1 MGGGVKKSESG
12 CVTLTAGGTLL
23 VLDCEIGERPRVLYW
38 GQALSHAAPTAL
50 NAMVTRQHA
59 PGGPEREIE
68 DSLLNEV
75 GAGLAAGSGFSA
87 HREGCDWATVFR
99 TRTVR
104 SSASNQV
111 EITAVD
117 ETTGVRASHVFDIN
131 PDTGLLRIQ
140 TEIQNLGAAP
150 LAIDACAAICLPLPE
165 FATRMIG
172 FSGRW
177 ANEFQVEEIPPFTGA
192 YLRENKRGR
201 TSHDSFPGLL
211 FGAERT
217 CEQDGPCFGLHFGW
231 SGNHR
236 LRVDRLSD
244 GRAYVQMGELF
255 FPGEMTL
262 DPGETYRT
270 PHVHAGFSSE
280 GFSALSQKFHHQV
293 RTTVMDNRIRRKP
306 RPVHYNTWEAV
317 YFDHDPGRLS
327 ALVEAAAEVG
337 VERFILDD
345 GWFGS
350 RRNDRSGLGDWFV
363 SEDVYPEGLAPLIA
377 HVKRHDME
385 FGLWFEPEMVNPD
398 SALYRAHPDWVL
410 RAPGV
415 EQVPSRHQYVL
426 DLTRVEVSDYVFER
440 LDALLQEY
448 EIDYIKW
455 DMNRDIHHP
464 GSVGRPAAHRQTL
477 AVYALI
483 DRLRQAHPA
492 LEIESC
498 ASGGGRA
505 DYGVLQRTDRIWTS
519 DSNDALDRQAIQRGA
534 SHFFPLEVMGAHVG
548 PATCHIT
555 GRKLR
560 MALRIATALF
570 GHMGLELDLL
580 AASERDLTLLRAG
593 IRLHKQNRTLLH
605 SGHLH
610 RLETP
615 VHVSAMGVVATDR
628 SEALWSW
635 CNLTGHKD
643 TLPGRFR
650 AVGLDPVASYRVRI
664 VWPIAVRTISRP
676 SVLEALDLEGEGA
689 ILSGEALMQ
698 VGLQVPLML
707 PETCLI
713 YHFEAV

>member
-1 MGGGVKKSESG
+1 
-12 CVTLTAGGTLL
+12 
-23 VLDCEIGERPRVLYW
+23 
-38 GQALSHAAPTAL
+38 
-50 NAMVTRQHA
+50 
-59 PGGPEREIE
+59 
-68 DSLLNEV
+68 
-75 GAGLAAGSGFSA
+75 
-87 HREGCDWATVFR
+87 
-99 TRTVR
+99 
-104 SSASNQV
+104 
-111 EITAVD
+111 
-117 ETTGVRASHVFDIN
+117 
-131 PDTGLLRIQ
+131 
-140 TEIQNLGAAP
+140 
-150 LAIDACAAICLPLPE
+150 
-165 FATRMIG
+165 
-172 FSGRW
+172 
-177 ANEFQVEEIPPFTGA
+177 
-192 YLRENKRGR
+192 
-201 TSHDSFPGLL
+201 
-211 FGAERT
+211 
-217 CEQDGPCFGLHFGW
+217 
-231 SGNHR
+231 
-236 LRVDRLSD
+236 
-244 GRAYVQMGELF
+244 MGELF

-650 AVGLDPVASYRVRI
+650 AVGLDPAASYRVRI

-676 SVLEALDLEGEGA
+676 SVLEALDLEGEGV